1 MGPHGMS
8 RPRSTSTPLDRTRS
22 ARQGPAR
29 AAKPLSKY
37 ELYELTVQNP
47 AALVPLLLA
56 IHGGSP
62 RVLAEDFSG
71 TAALSRAWLK
81 AVPRSKAVAADIDPE
96 PLRRAGRNQRLKTIV
111 ADVLRSP
118 LLAQHRAD
126 VLFVGNFSIGEI
138 HARRD
143 LVRYLRRAKARLN
156 PGGVFVCDTY
166 GGESAFRTGSIQRMH
181 PGPKRDP
188 ALRIR
193 YTWQQRAAD
202 PITGR
207 VENALHFRTDRGG
220 DIEQELT
227 DAFVYRWRLWSLPEL
242 RDAMLEAGFQAA
254 QIHQQIPDAVDA
266 EGKAYARP
274 ITDPAELDDSYIVCV
289 AGRC

>member
-1 MGPHGMS
+1 MYK
-8 RPRSTSTPLDRTRS
+8 
-22 ARQGPAR
+22 RQ
-29 AAKPLSKY
+29 
-37 ELYELTVQNP
+37 
-47 AALVPLLLA
+47 
-56 IHGGSP
+56 
-62 RVLAEDFSG
+62 
-71 TAALSRAWLK
+71 
-81 AVPRSKAVAADIDPE
+81 
-96 PLRRAGRNQRLKTIV
+96 
-111 ADVLRSP
+111 
-118 LLAQHRAD
+118 
-126 VLFVGNFSIGEI
+126 
-138 HARRD
+138 
-143 LVRYLRRAKARLN
+143 
-156 PGGVFVCDTY
+156 
-166 GGESAFRTGSIQRMH
+166 
-181 PGPKRDP
+181 
-188 ALRIR
+188 R

-207 VENALHFRTDRGG
+207 VENALHFRTDRAG